1 MENVMNT
8 ENNSTSEPRRTVVFI
23 SGPMTGKPEFNRP
36 AFNHA
41 AAELVSQ
48 GLTVLNPAIFPDG
61 LEHHQYLAMT
71 LVMLEQSEVIYLLEG
86 WENSVGARAEVIRAR
101 ELGLMFVGQSWDAV
115 RAAAAFQPER
125 GVSRCIAHGD
135 VFLSSKFF
143 PLQTGGASWLNSW
156 PRVLPESEVQ
166 P

>member
-1 MENVMNT
+1 MNT
-8 ENNSTSEPRRTVVFI
+8 ENISTSEQRKTVVFI
-23 SGPMTGKPEFNRP
+23 SGPMTGLPEFNRP

-41 AAELVSQ
+41 AAELASQ

-71 LVMLEQSEVIYLLEG
+71 LVMLEQAEVIYLLEG

-115 RAAAAFQPER
+115 SAAAAAFQPKR
-125 GVSRCIAHGD
+125 GVSRCIAHGEAF
-135 VFLSSKFF
+135 VSSVPVDAFGN
-143 PLQTGGASWLNSW
+143 LLIT
-156 PRVLPESEVQ
+156 PRILPESEVRS
-166 P
+166 

>member
-1 MENVMNT
+1 MNT
-8 ENNSTSEPRRTVVFI
+8 ENLSTLEPRRTVVFI

-41 AAELVSQ
+41 AQELTGQ

-61 LEHHQYLAMT
+61 LQHHQYLAMT
-71 LVMLEQSEVIYLLEG
+71 LVMLEQAEVIYLLEG

-115 RAAAAFQPER
+115 RAAAAFQPEPC
-125 GVSRCIAHGD
+125 VSRCIAHGD

-143 PLQTGGASWLNSW
+143 PVPVESYSCLDPW

>member
-1 MENVMNT
+1 MNT
-8 ENNSTSEPRRTVVFI
+8 ENVSTSEQRRTVVFI
-23 SGPMTGKPEFNRP
+23 SGPMTGLPEFNRP

-41 AAELVSQ
+41 ATELTSQ

-61 LEHHQYLAMT
+61 LEHHQYLSMT
-71 LVMLEQSEVIYLLEG
+71 LVMLEQAEVIYLLEG

-115 RAAAAFQPER
+115 RAAAAFQPEH
-125 GVSRCIAHGD
+125 GVSRCIAHGEA
-135 VFLSSKFF
+135 FLSSKFF
-143 PLQTGGASWLNSW
+143 PFPVKCYVHVDSQ
-156 PRVLPESEVQ
+156 PHVLPESEVQ